1 MLSILFL
8 QAQPELTSIWPY
20 LLSFVIPGLTALIV
34 LVKKQ
39 GMVDAKGSLTDY
51 NVSTIRSDITEVKSD
66 VKELRREGQELK
78 ETVAAMINLSGRV
91 KHLEETFIDH
101 DRRLWPQVNDAM
113 RQLDVL
119 KVRVDDMDKELDEMK
134 RVRGK
139 SAV

>member
-1 MLSILFL
+1 MLSHLFL
-8 QAQPELTSIWPY
+8 QATPELTSIWPY

-34 LVKKQ
+34 LVRKQ

-51 NVSTIRSDITEVKSD
+51 NVNTIRTDITEVKSD

-78 ETVAAMINLSGRV
+78 DTVATMINLSGRV

-101 DRRLWPQVNDAM
+101 DRRLWPQVNDAL
-113 RQLDVL
+113 RQIDVL
-119 KVRVDDMDKELDEMK
+119 KVKVDDMDKELDDI
-134 RVRGK
+134 RRGRR